1 MKSARQVLALTT
13 RTSRGPTGALI
24 HVNTLPSS
32 GVTFVSFVAKTLVA
46 ASKILTSAVLTE
58 AVAHLSTFVDVV
70 PTVGE
75 ARTVGAQLLVLQTA
89 RTWARGTRGTP
100 SKHVGKFYP
109 TTTAG

>member
-13 RTSRGPTGALI
+13 RTSRGATGALI

-46 ASKILTSAVLTE
+46 SSKILTSAVLTE

-89 RTWARGTRGTP
+89 WTWARGTRRTP
-100 SKHVGKFYP
+100 SKCVGKFDP
-109 TTTAG
+109 TTTAC